1 MLELWENTLK
11 SLQDQMAAQHFEA
24 WLRPIR
30 ASMDGEVLVLRVPN
44 KFAKDWLTNNY
55 LEMIRDKLRGTGGS
69 DVALRL
75 DLESAAQDDGQA
87 ALVATEALATQGAH
101 VEPPRPTPGLNPK
114 YNFQNFVVGPS
125 NQLAHAAALAAAQ
138 MPGRKYNP
146 LFIYGGVGLGKT
158 HLVNAIGH
166 ALHARDPNQRILY
179 LSAERFTND
188 FIDCLQNKRM
198 DEFRARY
205 RRQCDVLLMDDIQF
219 IAGRDQTQEEF
230 FHTFNALYDG
240 FRQIVVTSDKY
251 PQEIPDLQER
261 LVSRF
266 LWGLI
271 ADIQAPEME
280 TRVAILR
287 KKALAEQIALPDEV
301 AFWLAENIKSN
312 VRELEGTLI
321 RLVAQASTQKRDITM
336 DLARETLRIAA
347 PTHVTSLSVE
357 DIQRVV
363 CTYYNVK
370 IKELTGDR
378 RNRSI
383 SFPRQVAMFICRNH
397 LKTSYPELGQKFG
410 GKDHSTVI
418 AACRKIESLLH
429 TDSSL
434 QSAVETI
441 ERKLGL
447 AS

>member
-1 MLELWENTLK
+1 MLELWERTLK
-11 SLQDQMAAQHFEA
+11 SLQDQMTAQHFDA
-24 WLRPIR
+24 WLKPIR
-30 ASMDGEVLVLRVPN
+30 ASMDGEVLVLKVPN
-44 KFAKDWLTNNY
+44 RFAKEWLTNNY
-55 LEMIRDKLRGTGGS
+55 LDMIRGKLRS
-69 DVALRL
+69 DEGRDISLRL
-75 DLESAAQDDGQA
+75 DLD
-87 ALVATEALATQGAH
+87 ALEEPALQLSTEALASASPS
-101 VEPPRPTPGLNPK
+101 VVPPPPRLAPGLNSK
-114 YNFQNFVVGPS
+114 YNFHNFVVGPS

-166 ALHARDPNQRILY
+166 ALHEREPSLRILY

-188 FIDCLQNKRM
+188 FIDCLQNKKM

-205 RRQCDVLLMDDIQF
+205 RKQCDVLLMDDIQF

-230 FHTFNALYDG
+230 FHTFNALYDN
-240 FRQIVVTSDKY
+240 FKQIVVTSDKY

-287 KKALAEQIALPDEV
+287 KKALAESIPLPDDV
-301 AFWLAENIKSN
+301 AFFLAETIKSN

-321 RLVAQASTQKRDITM
+321 RLAAKASIESRPITM

-347 PTHVTSLSVE
+347 PTHVTSLTVE
-357 DIQRVV
+357 DIQRAV
-363 CTYYNVK
+363 CSYYNVK
-370 IKELTGDR
+370 LHDLRSDR
-378 RNRSI
+378 RHRSI
-383 SFPRQVAMFICRNH
+383 SFPRQVAMFVCRNR
-397 LKTSYPELGQKFG
+397 LKTSYPELGERFG

-418 AACRKIESLLH
+418 AACRKIEALLH
-429 TDSSL
+429 TDTSL
-434 QSAVETI
+434 QSAIETI
-441 ERKLGL
+441 ERRLGL

>member
-1 MLELWENTLK
+1 MLELWKNTLK

-30 ASMDGEVLVLRVPN
+30 ASVDGEVLVLKVPN
-44 KFAKDWLTNNY
+44 KFAKEWLTNNY
-55 LEMIRDKLRGTGGS
+55 LEMIRDTLRGARGS
-69 DVALRL
+69 DIALRL
-75 DLESAAQDDGQA
+75 DLDSSATEEAQLA
-87 ALVATEALATQGAH
+87 PVPTEALATPSAP
-101 VEPPRPTPGLNPK
+101 VEPPRSTPGLNPK

-188 FIDCLQNKRM
+188 FIDCLQNKKM
-198 DEFRARY
+198 DEFRSRY

-287 KKALAEQIALPDEV
+287 KKALAEQIPLPDDV
-301 AFWLAENIKSN
+301 AFFLAETIKSN

-321 RLVAQASTQKRDITM
+321 RLAAKSSIDGRDITM
-336 DLARETLRIAA
+336 DLARETMRIAA
-347 PTHVTSLSVE
+347 PTHVTNLTVE
-357 DIQRVV
+357 EIQRAV

-370 IKELTGDR
+370 LNDLKSER

-383 SFPRQVAMFICRNH
+383 SFPRQVAMFVCRNH

-418 AACRKIESLLH
+418 AACRKIEALLH

-434 QSAVETI
+434 QSAIETI

>member
-30 ASMDGEVLVLRVPN
+30 ASVDGDVLVLKVPN
-44 KFAKDWLTNNY
+44 KFAKEWLTNNY
-55 LEMIRDKLRGTGGS
+55 LEMIRDTLRGARGS
-69 DVALRL
+69 EIPLRL
-75 DLESAAQDDGQA
+75 DLDASSEEAHAPIATESIAAQSAA
-87 ALVATEALATQGAH
+87 
-101 VEPPRPTPGLNPK
+101 PPARTTPGLNPK
-114 YNFQNFVVGPS
+114 YIFQNFVVGPS

-166 ALHARDPNQRILY
+166 ALHGREPNLRILY

-188 FIDCLQNKRM
+188 FIDCLQNKKM

-205 RRQCDVLLMDDIQF
+205 RKQGDVLLMDDIQF

-240 FRQIVVTSDKY
+240 FKQIVVTSDKY

-287 KKALAEQIALPDEV
+287 KKALAEQIALPDDV
-301 AFWLAENIKSN
+301 AFFLAETIKSN

-321 RLVAQASTQKRDITM
+321 RLAAKSSIDCREITM

-347 PTHVTSLSVE
+347 PTHVTNLTVE
-357 DIQRVV
+357 EIQRAV
-363 CTYYNVK
+363 CTFYNVK
-370 IKELTGDR
+370 LNDLRSDR
-378 RNRSI
+378 RHRSI
-383 SFPRQVAMFICRNH
+383 SFPRQVAMFICRNR
-397 LKTSYPELGQKFG
+397 LKTSYPELGERFG

-418 AACRKIESLLH
+418 AACKKIEALLH
-429 TDSSL
+429 TDTSL
-434 QSAVETI
+434 QSAIETI

-447 AS
+447 AA

>member
-1 MLELWENTLK
+1 MLELWERTLK
-11 SLQDQMAAQHFEA
+11 SLQEQMTAHHFDA

-30 ASMDGEVLVLRVPN
+30 ASMDGEVLVLKVPN
-44 KFAKDWLTNNY
+44 RFAKEWLTNNY
-55 LEMIRDKLRGTGGS
+55 LDMIRGNLRSADGR
-69 DVALRL
+69 DVSLRL
-75 DLESAAQDDGQA
+75 DLDALEETALQVSTETFATAAPA
-87 ALVATEALATQGAH
+87 ALPT
-101 VEPPRPTPGLNPK
+101 PRIAPGLNSK
-114 YNFQNFVVGPS
+114 YNFNNFVVGPS
-125 NQLAHAAALAAAQ
+125 NQLAHAAAVAAAQ

-166 ALHARDPNQRILY
+166 ALHEREPGLRILY

-188 FIDCLQNKRM
+188 FIDCLQNKKM

-205 RRQCDVLLMDDIQF
+205 RKQCDVLLMDDIQF

-230 FHTFNALYDG
+230 FHTFNALYDN
-240 FRQIVVTSDKY
+240 FKQIVVTSDKY

-287 KKALAEQIALPDEV
+287 KKAIAESIPLPDDVAFFLAET
-301 AFWLAENIKSN
+301 IKSN

-321 RLVAQASTQKRDITM
+321 RLAAKASIESRPITM

-347 PTHVTSLSVE
+347 PTHVTSLTVE
-357 DIQRVV
+357 DIQRAV
-363 CTYYNVK
+363 CSYYNVK
-370 IKELTGDR
+370 LHDLRSDR
-378 RNRSI
+378 RHRSI
-383 SFPRQVAMFICRNH
+383 SFPRQVAMFVCRNR
-397 LKTSYPELGQKFG
+397 LKTSYPELGERFG

-418 AACRKIESLLH
+418 AACRKIEALLH
-429 TDSSL
+429 TDTSL
-434 QSAVETI
+434 QSAIETI
-441 ERKLGL
+441 ERRLGL
-447 AS
+447 AA